1 VSPISLP
8 VLGGAAVVSA
18 PALWGALVDGTTTTQ
33 AALTRYLVSVVICW
47 GVLAFFAM
55 LVGPAPEPA
64 AEEQADESPA
74 EDSEAGAVR

>member
-1 VSPISLP
+1 

-18 PALWGALVDGTTTTQ
+18 PALWGALVDGTTTNQ

-55 LVGPAPEPA
+55 LVGPAPEPVV
-64 AEEQADESPA
+64 EEQQDESA
-74 EDSEAGAVR
+74 EQRGEATPVR